1 MCPSRASAHSNL
13 NLHPAGKG
21 KGHRSLPMHRD
32 LLNQVSPVVCAEFG
46 DAVWQGF
53 NLGDEALNLLHLLFL
68 LMEAPLGGG
77 QRLFRILVPRKY
89 LIGAPLVK

>member
-1 MCPSRASAHSNL
+1 MCPSRASAHSNS
-13 NLHPAGKG
+13 NLHSAGKG
-21 KGHRSLPMHRD
+21 EDQLALPMHRD
-32 LLNQVSPVVCAEFG
+32 TFDQVPPVVCAEFG

-77 QRLFRILVPRKY
+77 QRLFRILVPRKH
-89 LIGAPLVK
+89 LIGAPLV